1 MDESSRE
8 RLARMRGDEEGS
20 FEVLV
25 IGGGFAGTA
34 AAINLARARRKVCI
48 IDDGKP
54 RNRSSERMHGVLGSD
69 GVRPTT
75 LLERGHTEFAAY
87 GGVIFQDRVESLAR
101 VGGNNWVAETESG
114 RSLTASQTLVAT
126 GITDSLPEVPGLRDM
141 WGSRV
146 FHCPYCHGYEA
157 TGKSVGVIGGKNPA
171 FTFKMASLLT
181 KWSESVTLHLNGLDP
196 TKEQLQ
202 KLEATGVVLDRD
214 GVVRVS
220 PAAENDTSVEVMTA
234 SGTIRYDACFTGP
247 DFIPNDQ
254 LLRKAGCTV
263 VDGWVSVEGGKTS
276 QLGLWAVSNVV
287 SSPDQVSQAIGTGAG
302 VAIAIDQFLFDEEFS
317 G

>member
-8 RLARMRGDEEGS
+8 GLVRMRKDEEAD
-20 FEVLV
+20 FDVIV

-54 RNRSSERMHGVLGSD
+54 RNRTSEQMHGVLGSD
-69 GVRPTT
+69 GVRPTI
-75 LLERGHTEFAAY
+75 LLERGHTEFSRY
-87 GGVIFQDRVESLAR
+87 GGVIVPDRVESLVRSA
-101 VGGNNWVAETESG
+101 GGNWVAEAASGESM
-114 RSLTASQTLVAT
+114 TASQVLVAT

-146 FHCPYCHGYEA
+146 FHCPYCHGYEV
-157 TGKSVGVIGGKNPA
+157 TGKTVGVIGGKNPA

-196 TKEQLQ
+196 TSEQLQ
-202 KLEATGVVLDRD
+202 RLEAAGVVLDREC
-214 GVVRVS
+214 VVRAS
-220 PAAENDTSVEVMTA
+220 PAAGSDTSVEVMTA

-247 DFIPNDQ
+247 DFIPNDE
-254 LLRKAGCTV
+254 LLRKAGCAV
-263 VDGWVSVEGGKTS
+263 SDGWVSSEGGKTS
-276 QLGLWAVSNVV
+276 QPGLWAVGNVI

-302 VAIAIDQFLFDEEFS
+302 VAIAIDQHLFDEEFA

>member
-8 RLARMRGDEEGS
+8 GLVRMRKDEEAD
-20 FEVLV
+20 FDVIV

-34 AAINLARARRKVCI
+34 AAINLARARRTVCI

-54 RNRSSERMHGVLGSD
+54 RNRTSEQMHGVLGSD
-69 GVRPTT
+69 GVRPTI
-75 LLERGHTEFAAY
+75 LLERGHTEFSRY
-87 GGVIFQDRVESLAR
+87 GGVIVPDRVESLVRSA
-101 VGGNNWVAETESG
+101 GGNWVAEAASGESM
-114 RSLTASQTLVAT
+114 TASQVLVAT

-146 FHCPYCHGYEA
+146 FHCPYCHGYEV
-157 TGKSVGVIGGKNPA
+157 TGKTVGVIGGKNPA

-196 TKEQLQ
+196 TSEQLQ
-202 KLEATGVVLDRD
+202 RLEATGVVLDRD

-220 PAAENDTSVEVMTA
+220 PAAGNDTSVEVMTA
-234 SGTIRYDACFTGP
+234 SGTTRYDACFTGP
-247 DFIPNDQ
+247 DFIPNDE

-263 VDGWVSVEGGKTS
+263 SDGWVSSEGGKTS
-276 QLGLWAVSNVV
+276 QPGLWAVGNVI

-302 VAIAIDQFLFDEEFS
+302 VAIAIDQHLFDEES
-317 G
+317 AR